1 MESVKRAQRL
11 NKREWMAF
19 AAAALLTVLVF
30 VTGVFDKQKVW
41 TDMGY
46 HDVSFTDERYAFDT
60 QNGDSYGVVSK
71 GPKYDLPEGTY
82 RLKIRAYADGEN
94 IVRFTAKNSVA
105 IVPDHAVL
113 DPDALDNEIEF
124 RLCGAADNFEML
136 FDFCGGTRMEIV
148 DIRMYSPMYKD
159 HAFTFAFFS
168 AAACLVYWLWSRG
181 KLTAERR
188 GVLILIAVAVIYA
201 SAPSLKDNLT
211 MVTDSRYHLARLH
224 NLADG
229 LRHGQL
235 PVRCGGFSYDG
246 YGAITSAFYPDLFLY
261 PSALMMLAG
270 ASTQYAVHVFQIALN
285 ILAAISMYAAGRRI
299 FGCRQ
304 AAAGASVLYVLSI
317 YRITDIYTRGA
328 FGEAAAMSFLPLFIL
343 GMWEMIFGDRERWL
357 LLALSAA
364 AIFLSHI
371 LSTIMCACLAAGM
384 CALFIRRMAREKR
397 ILPVVKAACLAL
409 ALCLFQLV
417 PFVTYSLQGIG
428 AESIRGYIEGSA
440 LAPAQ
445 LFLLGGGD
453 MPVNPRDKTLSG
465 IALEIGVPLVLGAAL
480 ALYSVLTGEKK
491 EAGMR
496 EALLLTAAGA
506 LFAWMCTTMFPWGHV
521 SKLTMKMADYIQF
534 PWRFMMF
541 TAAMFSLAGGYGY
554 TRLMGGKKDAGVV
567 LALAVAL
574 FAALP
579 AISDQTRCNDFL
591 QYGRGI
597 SPDLSYSEYTLP
609 GTRVKETGNTAVLT
623 EGDVTVSSYE
633 KDGTN
638 VTARVNAQ
646 TDAKVSL
653 PLFGFD
659 GYKAALDG
667 KALDWTLG
675 DNNRLTVTLPAGAQG
690 EVRVWFAGKAVWRA
704 ADAVSL
710 LTAAVLV
717 MGTILRKRREN
728 VAQREAA

>member
-1 MESVKRAQRL
+1 MKRTYKL
-11 NKREWMAF
+11 SKREYLAF
-19 AAAALLTVLVF
+19 AAVLLLALLVF
-30 VTGVFDKQKVW
+30 VTGVLDKQKVW

-46 HDVSFTDERYAFDT
+46 HDISFTDGRHAFDLKA
-60 QNGDSYGVVSK
+60 GDSYGVVSK
-71 GPKYDLPEGTY
+71 GPGYDLPEGTY
-82 RLKIRAYADGEN
+82 RVKIRAYADGEN

-105 IVPDHAVL
+105 IVPEHAVL

-124 RLCGAADNFEML
+124 RVCGAADNFEML
-136 FDFCGGTRMEIV
+136 FDFCGGTRMDIV

-159 HAFTFAFFS
+159 HAFTFVFFA

-188 GVLILIAVAVIYA
+188 GVLLLIAVAVIYA

-229 LRHGQL
+229 LSRGQI

-246 YGAITSAFYPDLFLY
+246 YGAVTSAFYPDLFLY

-270 ASTQYAVHVFQIALN
+270 ASAQYAVHAFEIALN
-285 ILAAISMYAAGRRI
+285 ILAAAAMYAAGKRMLKD
-299 FGCRQ
+299 RQ
-304 AAAGASVLYVLSI
+304 TAACASVLYVLSI

-328 FGEAAAMSFLPLFIL
+328 YGEATAMSFLPLFIL
-343 GMWEMIFGDRERWL
+343 GMWEMIFGDKERWP

-371 LSTIMCACLAAGM
+371 LSTVMCACLAAGM
-384 CALFIRRMAREKR
+384 CVLFIRRMIRERR
-397 ILPVVKAACLAL
+397 ILPVVKAACFAL
-409 ALCLFQLV
+409 LLCLFQLV
-417 PFVTYSLQGIG
+417 PFLTYSLQGIG
-428 AESIRGYIEGSA
+428 AESIRGHIEGSA

-445 LFLLGGGD
+445 LFLLGAGD
-453 MPVNPRDKTLSG
+453 MPVNPKDGTLSG
-465 IALEIGVPLVLGAAL
+465 MALEIGVPLVLGAAL
-480 ALYSVLTGEKK
+480 ALYHLLTAEKK
-491 EAGMR
+491 EEGMR

-506 LFAWMCTTMFPWGHV
+506 LFALMCTTLFPWGHV
-521 SKLTMKMADYIQF
+521 SRLTMKMADYIQF

-554 TRLMGGKKDAGVV
+554 TRLMGERRNAGVV

-591 QYGRGI
+591 QFGRGI

-609 GTRVKETGNTAVLT
+609 GTRVRETGNTAVLT
-623 EGDVTVSSYE
+623 EGGVTVSSYE

-675 DNNRLTVTLPAGAQG
+675 DNNRLTVALPAGAQG
-690 EVRVWFAGKAVWRA
+690 ELRVWFAGKAVWRFG
-704 ADAVSL
+704 DLVSL
-710 LTAAVLV
+710 AAALALL
-717 MGTILRKRREN
+717 LRSLRR
-728 VAQREAA
+728 RRAAARAK